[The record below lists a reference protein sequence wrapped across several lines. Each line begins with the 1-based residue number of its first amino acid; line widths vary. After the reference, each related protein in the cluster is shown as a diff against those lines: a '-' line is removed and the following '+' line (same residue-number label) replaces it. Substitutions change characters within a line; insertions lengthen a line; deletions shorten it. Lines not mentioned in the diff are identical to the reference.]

1 MPISKPH
8 SSMASKN
15 TGSSSN
21 LVDYLDKEN
30 QELEKM
36 ALSTPDREKEI
47 AIRNRQQHFF
57 NAESDSIRGYEVK
70 EKIDSNISKLGKKD
84 AKFFAPT
91 INFSKE
97 ELNHLASNATNGRNV
112 KNVMEMNRMEF
123 ERYNDYLR
131 KYSKKVMDNYADNF
145 GRQKNGLKDGND
157 LVYYAKIEHSRKY
170 KGTDKAVVERKA
182 KSGDM
187 KEGLQSHVHIIVSRK
202 DKTQKMKLSP
212 LSNEKSKTRTIGRN
226 SYKVGFDRKAWI
238 INNEKTFDELFKYR
252 RKERERFEVQNTLKN
267 GTAKERDELQL
278 KSSRIKNKEQSNDK
292 SIGL

>member
-123 ERYNDYLR
+123 ERYNE
-131 KYSKKVMDNYADNF
+131 
-145 GRQKNGLKDGND
+145 
-157 LVYYAKIEHSRKY
+157 EHSRKY

-252 RKERERFEVQNTLKN
+252 RKERERFWLVCHGDCFNFLSN
-267 GTAKERDELQL
+267 GICDLYGAGH
-278 KSSRIKNKEQSNDK
+278 QSWFRNLLYCQPYFIIYP
-292 SIGL
+292 SL